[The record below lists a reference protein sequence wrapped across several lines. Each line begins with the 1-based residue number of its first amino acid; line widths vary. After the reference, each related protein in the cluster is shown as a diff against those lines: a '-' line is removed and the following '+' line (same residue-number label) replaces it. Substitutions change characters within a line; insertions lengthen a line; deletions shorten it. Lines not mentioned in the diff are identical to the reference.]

1 MCWIVRVY
9 AYIKKRNETKQD
21 IRLGPCVLRLGLLI
35 AVRLKFGRPTD
46 RSRAFNGEVDRCPG
60 RLISVPCALHC
71 FTAEGTRRAAVGA
84 STASTAAAGWC
95 AFGVGEHARAARV
108 CQSKQTNAPRTTTTP
123 TPPPNA
129 LGRSSTEPTT
139 NPPTH
144 RPPPHPRARRRSL
157 CVSVAEVRKRLGH
170 DDEMGYAPTAAR
182 CCEQSPGPDPSHT
195 HTQVQQIIPAGGRS
209 QRSNKHARSPPPPP
223 CPCAAPTAPEPYQ
236 QQSQPQGDALAAA
249 AAAPAGSPSSR

>member
-1 MCWIVRVY
+1 MCAPPGIIDCRAAQVRPPDRPIARVQWRSGSLPWSPDFGPMRLALLYCGGHASRGRRGFHRFNRRRRMVRV
-9 AYIKKRNETKQD
+9 
-21 IRLGPCVLRLGLLI
+21 
-35 AVRLKFGRPTD
+35 
-46 RSRAFNGEVDRCPG
+46 RC
-60 RLISVPCALHC
+60 
-71 FTAEGTRRAAVGA
+71 RRAREGRSCLSIQANQCP
-84 STASTAAAGWC
+84 S
-95 AFGVGEHARAARV
+95 HDHD
-108 CQSKQTNAPRTTTTP
+108 PH
-123 TPPPNA
+123 PPPNA